1 MIRMRS
7 ESDPRA
13 QPRAFRG
20 RSRKRSEGAAEGAP
34 SDFRKRSATAP
45 ECAPRG
51 VAESDPRALLRALRG
66 RCRRRSEFDP
76 NAFRKRSES
85 AAESVPRTIREPC
98 RRRCRKRSRGA
109 ALRKTHGFKKLK
121 VFFCQLAPGF
131 VLSKQFPGNGRFPR
145 KSALGNGLSA
155 ITGNLT
161 AIPVTQ
167 PDPIL

>member
-20 RSRKRSEGAAEGAP
+20 RFEGAAEGAP

-66 RCRRRSEFDP
+66 RCRGRSEFDP

-85 AAESVPRTIREPC
+85 AAESVPRTLREPC

-109 ALRKTHGFKKLK
+109 APRKTHGFKKLK
-121 VFFCQLAPGF
+121 VFCQLAPGF
-131 VLSKQFPGNGRFPR
+131 VLSKQLLGNGRFPR

-155 ITGNLT
+155 IRGNLT

-167 PDPIL
+167 PDPML